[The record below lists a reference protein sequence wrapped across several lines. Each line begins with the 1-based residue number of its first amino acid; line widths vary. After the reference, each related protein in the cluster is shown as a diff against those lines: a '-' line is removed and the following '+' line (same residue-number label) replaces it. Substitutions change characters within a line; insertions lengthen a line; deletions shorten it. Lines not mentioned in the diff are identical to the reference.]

1 MLFGWILNLTGKK
14 GTGMQG
20 WVKRFR
26 VIVRPVAETGAVIL
40 QFDAEKRPL
49 RQTERVTLPPH
60 PLDGTG
66 G

>member
-1 MLFGWILNLTGKK
+1 
-14 GTGMQG
+14 MQG

-26 VIVRPVAETGAVIL
+26 VIVRPAAETGAVIL
-40 QFDAEKRPL
+40 QFGAEKRPL